1 MLGRLAAVSLI
12 ALGASLAVQS
22 ASAAQQSVVLVSFH
36 QTGGF
41 AAIERG
47 LTVRRSGAVVS
58 DGLAVKVKVLSP
70 QRLQALRSALASA
83 GFASL
88 HDRYESD
95 EPVAD
100 GYVYRIGYAGR
111 TVEIEPRSA
120 ATLEIQMKR
129 YSNDPTIKHPWQRNE
144 W

>member
-1 MLGRLAAVSLI
+1 MRAKVAVLSLI
-12 ALGASLAVQS
+12 VLGASLAVQS
-22 ASAAQQSVVLVSFH
+22 GSAAQQSTILVSFR

-58 DGLAVKVKVLSP
+58 DGLAVKVKALSP
-70 QRLQALRSALASA
+70 SRLQALRTALVSA

-95 EPVAD
+95 EPIAD

-111 TVEIEPRSA
+111 TVEIEQG
-120 ATLEIQMKR
+120 ATLPPR
-129 YSNDPTIKHPWQRNE
+129 LSRVFAFLRSLTH
-144 W
+144 